1 MNVSLRITLIYKG
14 ITLDVHSCGFR
25 QHRNYQNKLKSS
37 ISTREREFFKIPA
50 PSGNFSGNF
59 VPEIPSKIPR
69 KLDKF
74 PQNPKFVHIF
84 PLCGGNLKVSEG
96 S

>member
-37 ISTREREFFKIPA
+37 GSTRERDPA
-50 PSGNFSGNF
+50 GSGNFF
-59 VPEIPSKIPR
+59 
-69 KLDKF
+69 KF
-74 PQNPKFVHIF
+74 P
-84 PLCGGNLKVSEG
+84 LGLGAG
-96 S
+96 SQREF